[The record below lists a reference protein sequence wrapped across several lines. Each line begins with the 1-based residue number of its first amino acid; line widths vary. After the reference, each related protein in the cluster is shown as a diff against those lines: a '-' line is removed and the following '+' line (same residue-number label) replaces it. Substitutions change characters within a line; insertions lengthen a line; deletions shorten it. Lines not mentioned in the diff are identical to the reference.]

1 MEAPRSVFAG
11 AWIAVVECTIGLGYG
26 VFLMI
31 RDFQGY
37 EDHGAVI
44 SGWGTALWF
53 YFIFGA
59 VLAGAVFLLMGN
71 RWGRGPIVMLNLC
84 LAGVAFYMFTSGAI
98 ALGMVTALFALSALA
113 CMFNPKAVDWAASAH
128 GA

>member
-1 MEAPRSVFAG
+1 MAAPRSVLIG
-11 AWIAVVECTIGLGYG
+11 AWIAVVECVIGLGYG
-26 VFLMI
+26 VFLLI

-37 EDHGAVI
+37 EDPGAVI

-53 YFIFGA
+53 FFIFGA
-59 VLAGAVFLLMGN
+59 VLTGAVFLLRGN

-98 ALGMVTALFALSALA
+98 SLGLITAIFAIGALA
-113 CMFNPKAVDWAASAH
+113 CMFNPKAVDWAANAY

>member
-1 MEAPRSVFAG
+1 MNSRNSAANRPAPMEAPRSVFAG

-37 EDHGAVI
+37 EDPGAVI

-71 RWGRGPIVMLNLC
+71 RWGRGPIVMRKSSSRRRFRL
-84 LAGVAFYMFTSGAI
+84 LAHLHFSSAFRPGF
-98 ALGMVTALFALSALA
+98 SA
-113 CMFNPKAVDWAASAH
+113 
-128 GA
+128 

>member
-37 EDHGAVI
+37 EDPGA
-44 SGWGTALWF
+44 TAVVLWLT
-53 YFIFGA
+53 A
-59 VLAGAVFLLMGN
+59 V
-71 RWGRGPIVMLNLC
+71 RD
-84 LAGVAFYMFTSGAI
+84 
-98 ALGMVTALFALSALA
+98 AL
-113 CMFNPKAVDWAASAH
+113 
-128 GA
+128 

>member
-37 EDHGAVI
+37 EDPGAVI

-59 VLAGAVFLLMGN
+59 SWPARCSCSWATAGGA
-71 RWGRGPIVMLNLC
+71 GPSSC
-84 LAGVAFYMFTSGAI
+84 
-98 ALGMVTALFALSALA
+98 
-113 CMFNPKAVDWAASAH
+113 
-128 GA
+128 

>member
-37 EDHGAVI
+37 EDPGAVI

-71 RWGRGPIVMLNLC
+71 RWGRGPAWPSTC
-84 LAGVAFYMFTSGAI
+84 SPRAPSHWGWSPRC
-98 ALGMVTALFALSALA
+98 SR
-113 CMFNPKAVDWAASAH
+113 
-128 GA
+128 